1 MPASSRL
8 AGPRTRDTI
17 LARLNRPAG
26 VAASVFLA
34 AVVFVALRLV
44 VAGTGDISH
53 FVLATRVPFVNPATA
68 PSGLSLIHGHPYDG
82 EFYYRLALDPANL
95 QKTAFGITLDVPFRL
110 ERIGYPFLAW
120 LLAFGQA
127 PLVPASLVLVNVLA
141 MAAIGYLGA
150 VVAVAAKR
158 HALWGLLL
166 PAYFGL
172 WFSLARDLTEPVSA
186 ACLLAALLAYRRR
199 RSVLAGG
206 LFAYAALS
214 RETALVAIAALAL
227 IRVLAIAR
235 RRARPG
241 PADAAWAIPLVA
253 FAAWQLTVWDTTRE
267 VPLSSNLHENAGSF
281 LHPLAHAVTTN
292 LSRLSLHHPDNDIWV
307 VELAVLLVF
316 TLGAGVLAPLDH
328 RAGPRAPR
336 VRALPRA
343 GPVPVVVRLQ
353 RPQRPPGARGA
364 LPLRRPRAPRLAS
377 LPQALRA
384 RAPAPARARRRPP
397 RRQPLT
403 PSDRAPVAPD
413 A

>member
-1 MPASSRL
+1 VPGYAPCVPASSRGV
-8 AGPRTRDTI
+8 GPRTRDTI

-26 VAASVFLA
+26 VAAIVFLA

-44 VAGTGDISH
+44 VAGSGDISH

-95 QKTAFGITLDVPFRL
+95 QKTAFGITLDIPFRL

-120 LLAFGQA
+120 LLAAGQA

-199 RSVLAGG
+199 RFVLAGG

-235 RRARPG
+235 GRARPG
-241 PADAAWAIPLVA
+241 RADAAWTIPLVA
-253 FAAWQLTVWDTTRE
+253 FAAWQLIVWETTRE
-267 VPLSSNLHENAGSF
+267 VPLSSNLHENAGSP

-292 LSRLSLHHPDNDIWV
+292 LSRLSVHHPDNDIWI
-307 VELAVLLVF
+307 VELAVLLVV
-316 TLGAGVLAPLDH
+316 TLGAAASLRTTAAPDH
-328 RAGPRAPR
+328 ERLGFALYLVQALFLSAY
-336 VRALPRA
+336 VYNDLSDFRALTELYLFAVLVLLGSRRSLKPYA
-343 GPVPVVVRLQ
+343 LALLVPL
-353 RPQRPPGARGA
+353 A
-364 LPLRRPRAPRLAS
+364 LAVGHRIVS
-377 LPQALRA
+377 L
-384 RAPAPARARRRPP
+384 
-397 RRQPLT
+397 
-403 PSDRAPVAPD
+403 
-413 A
+413 